1 LHEKYTFWKNYMKE
15 RKVNYMPDVL
25 EAIKNVVQ
33 SLLDEEPKSPLHVG
47 EVMAYWLFLA
57 LCAETQVQTEA
68 GINSTTD
75 PELRK
80 ALHEAVEMFK
90 SQKEQLTAFLRLE
103 GVPLPPTSESKPIS
117 DPNSVPFGVKL
128 TDKELANSL
137 KKKIS
142 MAITNCANA
151 SAQIIRNDV
160 GIMWGK
166 FLQEHITF
174 LITFKSQMRKRGWLN
189 VPPPYHPAGSPNSGR

>member
-1 LHEKYTFWKNYMKE
+1 MVKF
-15 RKVNYMPDVL
+15 VPDVL

-33 SLLDEEPKSPLHVG
+33 SLIDDEPKSPLHVG
-47 EVMAYWLFLA
+47 EVMASWLFLA
-57 LCAETQVQTEA
+57 LCAETQVQIEA

-80 ALHEAVEMFK
+80 TLHEAVEMFK
-90 SQKEQLTAFLRLE
+90 SQKEELAAFLRLE

-117 DPNSVPFGVKL
+117 DPNSVPLGVKL

-137 KKKIS
+137 KIKIS

-151 SAQIIRNDV
+151 TAQIIRNDV
-160 GIMWGK
+160 GIMWGR
-166 FLQEHITF
+166 FMQEHITF
-174 LITFKSQMRKRGWLN
+174 LATFKSQMRKRGWLK
-189 VPPPYHPAGSPNSGR
+189 VPPPYIPTGSPNPGR

>member
-1 LHEKYTFWKNYMKE
+1 MC
-15 RKVNYMPDVL
+15 PDVL

-33 SLLDEEPKSPLHVG
+33 SLVDDEPKSPLHVG
-47 EVMAYWLFLA
+47 EVMACWLFLT

-68 GINSTTD
+68 GMNSTTD

-80 ALHEAVEMFK
+80 SLHEAVELFK
-90 SQKEQLTAFLRLE
+90 SQKEQLTSFLRLE

-117 DPNSVPFGVKL
+117 DPNSVPLGVKL

-137 KKKIS
+137 RKKIS
-142 MAITNCANA
+142 MAITNCANG
-151 SAQIIRNDV
+151 SAQTILSDV
-160 GIMWGK
+160 GMMWAK

-174 LITFKSQMRKRGWLN
+174 LTTLKSQMRKRGWLQA
-189 VPPPYHPAGSPNSGR
+189 PPPYYPPGSPNTGR

>member
-1 LHEKYTFWKNYMKE
+1 MC
-15 RKVNYMPDVL
+15 PDVL
-25 EAIKNVVQ
+25 EAIKNLMQ
-33 SLLDEEPKSPLHVG
+33 SFIDDEPKSPLHVG
-47 EVMAYWLFLA
+47 EVMSCWLFLA
-57 LCAETQVQTEA
+57 LIAETQVQTEA

-80 ALHEAVEMFK
+80 TLHEAVEMFK

-117 DPNSVPFGVKL
+117 DPNSVPLGVKL

-142 MAITNCANA
+142 MAITNCANS
-151 SAQIIRNDV
+151 SAQTIRNDV
-160 GIMWGK
+160 GMIWAK

-174 LITFKSQMRKRGWLN
+174 LTTFKSQMRKRGWLK
-189 VPPPYHPAGSPNSGR
+189 VPPPYLPAGSPYTGR